1 MTDRASP
8 QGSARTRLSSWALAA
23 FAGPCIPLSA
33 LGLPLVVYLPE
44 FYVSTVGLSLSA
56 VGAAFLLVRL
66 IDIAFDPFV
75 GGMMDRTRTRLG
87 RFRPWMLAGAP
98 IVAVGAFALFMGKPG
113 NSALYLWGWL
123 LVTYA
128 GYSMAVLSHTAWG
141 GVLSSD
147 YQQRSRVYGWWQGG
161 NVVGMI
167 LVLCLPPFMAK
178 LTNGDHVAGVR
189 AMGWFIVAMLPITV
203 FLAVRTVGEPAAPV
217 ARHDAGIKQYL
228 ALLTRPSVRRLLL
241 ADLLM
246 GVAPGI
252 AGALFIF
259 FFERIKHF
267 DKAQSGILLLVYFLA
282 ALAGAPLWPYL
293 AKRLGKHRAMALGG
307 VFYAI
312 VQFAAV
318 LTPPGNSGVGMII
331 LILAGIPYTAA
342 PMLVRSMMA
351 DIGDEER
358 LESGVDRTGLLYA
371 IVTGTLK
378 LGYAL
383 AIGVFPVLAW
393 FGFDPKVPTPGGDLA
408 LITLYAVVPAVM
420 GVLVAAIML
429 RYPLD
434 ASRLAEIQRQ
444 LAARDAAGTPTTP
457 VAEPD
462 PDVSFSPR
470 PAE

>member
-1 MTDRASP
+1 MTDR
-8 QGSARTRLSSWALAA
+8 RERLASWALAA
-23 FAGPCIPLSA
+23 FAAPCIPVSA

-56 VGAAFLLVRL
+56 VGAAFLIVRL
-66 IDIAFDPFV
+66 IDIAFDPFI

-87 RFRPWMLAGAP
+87 RFRPWLLAGMP
-98 IVAVGAFALFMGKPG
+98 VVGVGAFALFMGRPG
-113 NSALYLWGWL
+113 ASALYLWAGL

-128 GYSMAVLSHTAWG
+128 GYSMMVLSHTAWG

-167 LVLCLPPFMAK
+167 LVLCLPPIITK
-178 LTNGDHVAGVR
+178 LTANDHVAGVR
-189 AMGWFIVAMLPITV
+189 AMGWFIIALLPVTVA
-203 FLAVRTVGEPAAPV
+203 LAVKTVGEPAAPL
-217 ARHDAGIKQYL
+217 ARHAAGLRQYL
-228 ALLTRPSVRRLLL
+228 ALLARPSVRRLLA

-267 DKAQSGILLLVYFLA
+267 DKAQSGVLLLAYFIA
-282 ALAGAPLWPYL
+282 ALAGAPLWPML
-293 AKRLGKHRAMALGG
+293 ARRVGKHGAMAIGG

-312 VQFAAV
+312 VQLAAV
-318 LTPPGNSGVGMII
+318 LTPAGNWGVGMLV
-331 LILAGIPYTAA
+331 LILAGLPYTAA

-378 LGYAL
+378 LGYAV
-383 AIGVFPVLAW
+383 AIGVFPILAW
-393 FGFDPKVPTPGGDLA
+393 LGFDPKTPTPAGDTA
-408 LITLYAVVPAVM
+408 LTMLYAVVPAGM
-420 GVLVAAIML
+420 GLLVAAIML

-434 ASRLAEIQRQ
+434 AKRLAEIQRQ
-444 LAARDAAGTPTTP
+444 LAARDAVEARSPPLT
-457 VAEPD
+457 EPSSNAALTA
-462 PDVSFSPR
+462 PG
-470 PAE
+470 

>member
-1 MTDRASP
+1 MTEHR
-8 QGSARTRLSSWALAA
+8 SSWSLAA
-23 FAGPCIPLSA
+23 FAAPCIPLSA

-56 VGAAFLLVRL
+56 VGAAFLFVRL

-87 RFRPWMLAGAP
+87 RFRPWLLAGTP
-98 IVAVGAFALFMGKPG
+98 LVAAGAFALFMARPG
-113 NSALYLWGWL
+113 ASAFYLWAWL

-128 GYSMAVLSHTAWG
+128 GYSMMVLSHTAWG

-147 YQQRSRVYGWWQGG
+147 YQQRSRIYSWWQGG

-167 LVLCLPPFMAK
+167 LVLCLPPIIAS
-178 LTNGDHVAGVR
+178 LTKGDHTAGIR
-189 AMGWFIVAMLPITV
+189 AMGWFIVALLPITV
-203 FLAVRTVGEPAAPV
+203 LLATRTIGEPAAP
-217 ARHDAGIKQYL
+217 ATRHAAGIRQYL
-228 ALLTRPSVRRLLL
+228 ALLGRPSVRRLLT

-246 GVAPGI
+246 GVAPGV
-252 AGALFIF
+252 AGALFLF

-267 DKAQSGILLLVYFLA
+267 DKTQSGVLLLVYFLA
-282 ALAGAPLWPYL
+282 ALAGAPIWPWL
-293 AKRLGKHRAMALGG
+293 AKRFGKHRAMALGA

-318 LTPPGNSGVGMII
+318 LTPPGEVWAGVA
-331 LILAGIPYTAA
+331 LLVLAGLPYTAA

-358 LESGVDRTGLLYA
+358 LESGIDRTGLLYA

-383 AIGVFPVLAW
+383 AIAVFPVLAW
-393 FGFDPKVPTPGGDLA
+393 LGFDPKAATPTGETA
-408 LITLYAVVPAVM
+408 LTLLYAIAPAAM
-420 GVLVAAIML
+420 ALLVAAIMV

-434 ASRLAEIQRQ
+434 AKRLAEIQRQ
-444 LAARDAAGTPTTP
+444 LAARDAAEAAAPTA
-457 VAEPD
+457 AEP
-462 PDVSFSPR
+462 SPNVPLTAPG

>member
-1 MTDRASP
+1 MSEAPSSQRK
-8 QGSARTRLSSWALAA
+8 SAGTLAA
-23 FAGPCIPLSA
+23 FAAPTIPLSA

-44 FYVSTVGLSLSA
+44 FYVSTIGLSLSA

-87 RFRPWMLAGAP
+87 RFRPWMLAGMP
-98 IVAVGAFALFMGKPG
+98 IVGVGAFALFMGKPG
-113 NSALYLWGWL
+113 TSALYLWAWL

-147 YQQRSRVYGWWQGG
+147 YQQRSRIYGWWQGG

-167 LVLCLPPFMAK
+167 LVLCLPPLMAK
-178 LTNGDHVAGVR
+178 LTNGDHVAGIR
-189 AMGWFIVAMLPITV
+189 AMGWFIVTLLPVTIL
-203 FLAVRTVGEPAAPV
+203 LAVWRVGEPPAPV
-217 ARHDAGIKQYL
+217 MRHEAGIRQYL
-228 ALLTRPSVRRLLL
+228 ALLTRPSVRRLLA

-282 ALAGAPLWPYL
+282 ALAGAPLWPIL
-293 AKRLGKHRAMALGG
+293 AKKLGKHRAMALGG
-307 VFYAI
+307 VLYAI

-318 LTPPGNSGVGMII
+318 LTPPGNSGIGMVI
-331 LILAGIPYTAA
+331 LILAGLPYTAA

-393 FGFDPKVPTPGGDLA
+393 LGFDPKAPTATGETA
-408 LITLYAVVPAVM
+408 LTVLYAVVPAAM
-420 GVLVAAIML
+420 GLLVAAIML

-434 ASRLAEIQRQ
+434 ANRLAEIQRQ
-444 LAARDAAGTPTTP
+444 LAARDAATDPAQP
-457 VAEPD
+457 AAESSPNVALTAPG
-462 PDVSFSPR
+462 